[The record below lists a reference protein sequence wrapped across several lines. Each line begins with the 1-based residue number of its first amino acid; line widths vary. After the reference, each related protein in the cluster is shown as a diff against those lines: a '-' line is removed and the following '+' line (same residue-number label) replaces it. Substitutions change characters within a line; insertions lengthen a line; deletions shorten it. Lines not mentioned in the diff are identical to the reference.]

1 MKENLTIK
9 SLNELVA
16 TFFHSYT
23 VYKGYHWNYRGRL
36 FSQYHALFDAHAEM
50 IYDNIDEVAERIRQ
64 LDGVTEGRFGEYPK
78 MSKLKVVETND
89 VNEKDLDKRLK
100 TLFDLHETVISFLEE
115 LIDSTDKQ
123 GDVGTA
129 DLLTAMLE
137 EHQKM
142 RWMIKTSLGE

>member
-1 MKENLTIK
+1 MKENNTLK
-9 SLNELVA
+9 SLNDLVA

-36 FSQYHALFDAHAEM
+36 FTQYHALFDAHAEI
-50 IYDNIDEVAERIRQ
+50 IYKNIDEVAERIRQ
-64 LDGVTEGRFGEYPK
+64 LDGVTEGRFGEYAK
-78 MSKLKVVETND
+78 MSILKVVETND

-100 TLFDLHETVISFLEE
+100 TLLNVHETVISFLED
-115 LIDSTDKQ
+115 LIEKTDEE

-129 DLLTAMLE
+129 DLLTTMLE
-137 EHQKM
+137 DHQKM